1 MNNSHYSS
9 VVNKQK
15 LHQGHLTLW
24 YDTYRLLVETPS
36 RDVEHYRML
45 NVSADDII
53 MTTGSHYK
61 VTPGDRKAVR

>member
-1 MNNSHYSS
+1 MTNYE
-9 VVNKQK
+9 
-15 LHQGHLTLW
+15 LI
-24 YDTYRLLVETPS
+24 RLLVETPS
-36 RDVEHYRML
+36 RDVERYRML